1 MCLWFFVLCFVL
13 VQKNIPT
20 VEGRSPCSRRT
31 GLGGARLTPR
41 DLRAVLPFRGGQ
53 SLLTAQQ
60 ALGSVLSWRA
70 WHPGEDGG
78 QELGPLKAALRS
90 AAGFHGDRTEVP
102 WDPLGPPH

>member
-1 MCLWFFVLCFVL
+1 MLCFVL

-31 GLGGARLTPR
+31 GLDGARLTPG
-41 DLRAVLPFRGGQ
+41 DLRAVLPFRAGQ
-53 SLLTAQQ
+53 SLPTAQQ